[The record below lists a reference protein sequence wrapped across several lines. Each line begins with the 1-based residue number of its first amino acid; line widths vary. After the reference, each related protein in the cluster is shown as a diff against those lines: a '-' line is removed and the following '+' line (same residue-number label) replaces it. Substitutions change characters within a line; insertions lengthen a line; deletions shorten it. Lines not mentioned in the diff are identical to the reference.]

1 MAEENQSENP
11 GLVTPET
18 ASEQYSLAMVDTIF
32 ADTLSRGMQNAIT
45 SQQNAQMASA
55 SSVTNACARILQA
68 KAKPVE
74 GQIQPQAQA
83 SVQQRT
89 ADPQSRQEMRGTD
102 KQPKEV
108 KAPQDTGAN
117 PKPQTGSQ
125 ETVVEVTEKM
135 ITEESQGADA
145 IAADKQDASN
155 KQSGSVSSNKL
166 LLMLIASASL
176 GAVIAGAFVSTY
188 LSTN

>member
-108 KAPQDTGAN
+108 KAPQNTGAN